1 MMLDVMDRPAL
12 PDARGRSAAPAGAE
26 RPMMGGHVAI
36 SLFDGR
42 TAPVRQRSAERALDR
57 LAAWAARLTRFDA
70 TSELSRLN
78 AAAAAGEVE
87 VGPTLA
93 AVLDWARVAET
104 MTDGLV
110 DVAMLDAR
118 IAAERD
124 APVSRPLAASRR
136 WSLRRGARGAIVVR
150 DPAVRFD
157 LDGVAKGW
165 LADRTLELVLAHPA
179 SRSALVD
186 GDGDIAIRVADDDSW
201 PIGIADPRTPDG
213 LLATVVLRADGHPSR
228 FGLATSGTSVHRWR
242 RDGRDG
248 RDAHHIIDPRSWRPA
263 ETDVVQ
269 ATVLAS
275 SARAAEVLAKVAVIA
290 GSGRAFELL
299 DRPGVEGLLVLTESG
314 EVRAT
319 RSMLRW
325 LA

>member
-1 MMLDVMDRPAL
+1 MMLDVMGRPAL
-12 PDARGRSAAPAGAE
+12 PDTRGRSAAPAGAE
-26 RPMMGGHVAI
+26 RPMMGGRVAI
-36 SLFDGR
+36 SLIDGR
-42 TAPVRQRSAERALDR
+42 TAPARQRSAERALDR

-78 AAAAAGEVE
+78 AAASAGEVE

-93 AVLDWARVAET
+93 AVLDWARVAEA

-118 IAAERD
+118 IAAEHGT
-124 APVSRPLAASRR
+124 PVSLPLAASRR
-136 WSLRRGARGAIVVR
+136 WSLRRGARGTIVVR

-165 LADRTLELVLAHPA
+165 LADRTLELALAHPA
-179 SRSALVD
+179 SRSVLVD

-228 FGLATSGTSVHRWR
+228 FGLATSGTCVHRWR
-242 RDGRDG
+242 RDGRDV
-248 RDAHHIIDPRSWRPA
+248 HHIIDPRSWRPA
-263 ETDVVQ
+263 DTDVVQ

-275 SARAAEVLAKVAVIA
+275 SARAAEVLAKVAVIG